1 MESVP
6 VTAPFDEIPAKFAHY
21 LTSVDTQRLDHE
33 VQKRSFEAECLNI
46 WNRIQIF
53 QQ

>member
-21 LTSVDTQRLDHE
+21 LTSVDTQRLDHWLMALNRLKKHYRM
-33 VQKRSFEAECLNI
+33 KRNA
-46 WNRIQIF
+46 
-53 QQ
+53 

>member
-21 LTSVDTQRLDHE
+21 LTSVDTQRLDHWLMAGLTGL
-33 VQKRSFEAECLNI
+33 RNI
-46 WNRIQIF
+46 IE
-53 QQ
+53 